1 MKYRDH
7 EKIVN
12 QLEHKYQ
19 RQLATLQAK
28 IRRLEHII
36 TLAEDPTRVGSTLP
50 WPTAPVASALYS
62 DYLTD
67 GEAGRCTPS
76 GWCVGHHPAAVAV
89 KGAETIQLMIDILI
103 AVAQKYPDN
112 PSDTAIVGALLWAS
126 RPLHWTAAHAEAARI
141 ITASERHGPA
151 ISAPPPTA

>member
-12 QLEHKYQ
+12 QLEHKYR

-36 TLAEDPTRVGSTLP
+36 TLTEEPN
-50 WPTAPVASALYS
+50 TAPVGSVLYTH
-62 DYLTD
+62 YLT
-67 GEAGRCTPS
+67 GHPTP
-76 GWCVGHHPAAVAV
+76 PAAVTI
-89 KGAETIQLMIDILI
+89 KDAETIQLMIDILI
-103 AVAQKYPDN
+103 TVAQKYPDN

-151 ISAPPPTA
+151 AAPPTD